1 MKKIKHITITFV
13 LFTLLMGFGKQSQG
27 QVFFIGFNAGAV
39 YTWFNSPGIDNLVTS
54 NGGGYN
60 LGFFLRYGKRPYFQ
74 LGFDWTRT
82 KNEIDLNAGD
92 KPDIREKVPFHIFDL
107 SFKVGYEI
115 IQLPM
120 FKLKAQAGP
129 FIGRSFLLSTDDF
142 IVEKDEFRKLQ
153 YGVIAGIG
161 FQFTNLVVDFEY
173 TYHISDLFKPFE
185 FGGQTYKLHS
195 NLQLLTLKVGF
206 MF

>member
-1 MKKIKHITITFV
+1 MTRIKLITLTVF
-13 LFTLLMGFGKQSQG
+13 LAAFLMGLGHQSQG
-27 QVFFIGFNAGAV
+27 QVFFIGVNGGAV
-39 YTWFNSPGIDNLVTS
+39 YSWFNSPGIDNLVTS
-54 NGGGYN
+54 DGWGHN
-60 LGFFLRYGKRPYFQ
+60 LGFFLRYGKRPYLQ

-82 KNEIDLNAGD
+82 RNEIDLNTGD
-92 KPDIREKVPFHIFDL
+92 TPDISENVPFHIFDF

-129 FIGRSFLLSTDDF
+129 FIGSSFLFSTDDF
-142 IVEKDEFRKLQ
+142 IVEKDEFRRPQ

-173 TYHISDLFKPFE
+173 TYHASDLFKPFE
-185 FGGQTYKLHS
+185 FGGQTYKLDS

>member
-1 MKKIKHITITFV
+1 MIYF
-13 LFTLLMGFGKQSQG
+13 Q
-27 QVFFIGFNAGAV
+27 
-39 YTWFNSPGIDNLVTS
+39 YYFNSLFI
-54 NGGGYN
+54 
-60 LGFFLRYGKRPYFQ
+60 
-74 LGFDWTRT
+74 
-82 KNEIDLNAGD
+82 
-92 KPDIREKVPFHIFDL
+92 IFDF

-115 IQLPM
+115 VQLPM

-129 FIGRSFLLSTDDF
+129 FIGRSFLFSTDDF
-142 IVEKDEFRKLQ
+142 IVERDEFRWPQ

-173 TYHISDLFKPFE
+173 TYHINDLFKPFE
-185 FGGQTYKLHS
+185 VDGQTYKLHS